1 MALTYTLI
9 ASNTLAS
16 SAAAIT
22 FSSIP
27 STYTDLVLRFSA
39 RIDAATL
46 DRELRLIF
54 NSDTTTLYSDTVL
67 RGTSATVT
75 TFRDINAT
83 YTAAG
88 RVPGSTTTSN
98 TFNNVEIYIPRYT
111 VSQNKTA
118 SVFSAR
124 EDNIASPS
132 NYAFLSSDLY
142 RSTTAISSI
151 EISPTADNFV
161 SGSSFWLYGIKKD

>member
-9 ASNTLAS
+9 ASNTLGS
-16 SAAAIT
+16 SAATVT

-27 STYTDLVLRFSA
+27 STYTDLVFKFSA

-46 DRELRLIF
+46 DREIRLRF
-54 NSDTTTLYSDTVL
+54 NSDTTTLYSNTVL
-67 RGTSATVT
+67 RGNSATVT
-75 TFRDINAT
+75 SYRDINAA
-83 YTAAG
+83 YTIAG
-88 RVPGSTTTSN
+88 RVPGSTVTSN
-98 TFNNVEIYIPRYT
+98 TFNNVEIYIPGYT

-151 EISPTADNFV
+151 ELSLSGDNFI
-161 SGSSFWLYGIKKD
+161 SGSSFFLYGIKNN